1 MPNPN
6 LPLQYTNNPYCAR
19 LMLYRTY
26 YFHHVNTD
34 IAVNGTR
41 TRGDLYRFST
51 CKNSMPNCISK
62 SNSIVFINSNTH
74 SQWDL
79 VPRFGPIC
87 TIWALVPKSQ
97 YQVLLAECYNFNNF
111 SEPNF
116 RVPGYRGH
124 YRWYPNLYLIFINVN
139 NNPLIY
145 IQYRS

>member
-51 CKNSMPNCISK
+51 CENSMPNCISK
-62 SNSIVFINSNTH
+62 STSIVFINSNTH

-97 YQVLLAECYNFNNF
+97 YQVLLAQCYNFNNF